1 MNREDGF
8 SSLVTQARLK
18 CEEGNFHESLKL
30 CQDAYAIN
38 PSSSLMRKIVRL
50 QNLLS
55 QDTKENI
62 PIAPE
67 KSDSPSKGVAK
78 YFVCE
83 SEKYVSPSKITDSTN
98 LLKEAYLC
106 VPSAEIESKIE
117 RIEPAHPT
125 TYTSTPNTKEALG
138 EEKVY
143 DGIQFTLID
152 KAKLLYQSGDYVECL
167 RLLKK
172 AYNLKQCDKVKR
184 KIERIE
190 NYLKE
195 NGIPVDHY
203 DHKLHT
209 NSVVTAVD
217 HYNEKDPPKLTYDLV
232 EIADGFSVPK
242 LLYDKLYDYQKYG
255 VEWLWSLH
263 QKNSGGILAD
273 DMGLGKT
280 VQVIAFLSGL
290 FVSSKFSCTV
300 LIVMPVSVLVTWEA
314 ELKRWAPGL
323 RVIVFHDNSRADRL
337 KSLVSIQRHGG
348 ILLTTYGTLVSSI
361 KDLSTDLN
369 ANPEFLRSY
378 KKQKSTD
385 NDTSDILARMGKE
398 FHWTYLILDEGHK
411 VKNSSAKTTKA
422 AQAIY
427 ADHCILLT
435 GTAVQN
441 NLRELWSLYNV
452 THRGRLL
459 GTQKTFSIEYDKPI
473 TRGRERDASR
483 AEKVHGQLM
492 AESLRRIIDPYFL
505 RRTKS
510 EVLSQQYNM
519 NAAVPIKDKM
529 PRKTEI
535 VLWVYLSSI
544 QESTYRD
551 FLQLDNVKELLMQR
565 TKRSPL
571 MELVILKKLC
581 DHPRLLSTEQCLN
594 LNLNYDGNSKGDN
607 FHIDEIVSHKIH
619 FPPSEQLIKESG
631 KFLFLHCL
639 MKQFLLELQSNP
651 QRDSP
656 RTLIFSQSIK
666 FLDMA
671 EKVILD
677 IKCPVNNYTFDDN
690 LHCPTQHRILR
701 LDGRTAKVC
710 DRLSIINKFQND
722 KSYTVMLLTTQVGG
736 VGLTI
741 TSANRVI
748 ILDPSWNPAVDS
760 QAVDR
765 AYRIGQKLDVVVY
778 RLITCATVEEKI
790 YRRQI
795 FKDSVIRQTTS
806 TGQNKTDLDP
816 YRYFSRQEL
825 VELFSLG
832 DTRISET
839 KRQLDI
845 LHDGSDRWSDS
856 SISPHLKFLSSDALK
871 HVVYG
876 LSFHDLMFSKES
888 INEGAIDTDHEKL
901 YVLNRCVAAERA
913 IAEECAVEGRVIGKE
928 MPAVTMTQAESI
940 AKSLPTH
947 LANLNLQN
955 KLPPSSYNNHDNRF
969 INHVP
974 LDQLFK
980 PSKSDTHRPMFNRPA
995 TSFNNP
1001 HTSIIHTSSN
1011 IEHRSGNISPNSN
1024 IPLVCTT
1031 AEHQSV
1037 NRISSVNTY
1046 GVNTPLSPKL
1056 GRQLQDVTEGVEVQ
1070 QKYGNRSLEIRNSPT
1085 NGLSD
1090 NESLDTPPN
1099 APVADIACITIEDS
1113 ITQSLREISLTQKT
1127 PSRLHDNEKTN
1138 KGSNILKTPLHHLRT
1153 SLNSRSYFA
1162 PFNSNFYRSTP
1173 LSSRKSTKIPPK
1185 EHFEQCGQE
1194 LNEDLGN
1201 VKSPTDFDPAQN
1213 YIHMDISMDINED
1226 DLANTVDMKSIQ
1238 QVLAKSGILNSTDF
1252 NNKNETEGG
1261 ESMSNSIEIHK
1272 SSTQQELNSVS
1283 EENNFT
1289 ISLSDSEVV
1298 MDSYINRQSVEK
1310 THIDDTDVIES
1321 SF

>member
-1 MNREDGF
+1 MMNREDEF

-30 CQDAYAIN
+30 CQDAYSLN
-38 PSSSLMRKIVRL
+38 PSSSLMRKIIRL
-50 QNLLS
+50 QNLIS
-55 QDTKENI
+55 EDTKENI
-62 PIAPE
+62 LLVP
-67 KSDSPSKGVAK
+67 KQSGSPLKENTKKCISSGNTT
-78 YFVCE
+78 E
-83 SEKYVSPSKITDSTN
+83 GIDLP
-98 LLKEAYLC
+98 KEAYLY
-106 VPSAEIESKIE
+106 VPSDEVESKIGQ
-117 RIEPAHPT
+117 IEQAYPT
-125 TYTSTPNTKEALG
+125 DLTISTSNTKETSKEMKLS
-138 EEKVY
+138 
-143 DGIQFTLID
+143 DDTQSTLVD
-152 KAKLLYQSGDYVECL
+152 KAKVLYQSGDYVECL
-167 RLLKK
+167 RLLKR
-172 AYNLKQCDKVKR
+172 AYNLKHCDKIKR
-184 KIERIE
+184 KMERIE
-190 NYLKE
+190 NYLRE
-195 NGIPVDHY
+195 NGIPFDNY

-209 NSVVTAVD
+209 NVTEVD
-217 HYNEKDPPKLTYDLV
+217 HDNKKELAELTDDLV
-232 EIADGFSVPK
+232 EVADGFSVPK

-255 VEWLWSLH
+255 VKWLWSLH

-290 FVSSKFSCTV
+290 FVSSKFCCTV
-300 LIVMPVSVLVTWEA
+300 LVVMPVSVLVTWEA

-323 RVIVFHDNSRADRL
+323 RVVIFHDNSRTDRL

-385 NDTSDILARMGKE
+385 GDSNDILARMGKE

-441 NLRELWSLYNV
+441 NLKELWSLYNV

-473 TRGRERDASR
+473 TRGREKDATR

-510 EVLSQQYNM
+510 EVLSQKYNTNSM
-519 NAAVPIKDKM
+519 VLMKNKM

-535 VLWVYLSSI
+535 VIWIYLSSI

-594 LNLNYDGNSKGDN
+594 LNLNYDGDINKRDN
-607 FHIDEIVSHKIH
+607 FHIDEIISHKIH

-639 MKQFLLELQSNP
+639 MKKFLLELQLNP

-677 IKCPVNNYTFDDN
+677 IKCPVNNNNDN
-690 LHCPTQHRILR
+690 IDCPTQHRILR

-710 DRLSIINKFQND
+710 DRVSIINKFQND

-741 TSANRVI
+741 TAGNRVI

-839 KRQLDI
+839 KRQLDM
-845 LHDGSDRWSDS
+845 LHDGSDRWSDN

-871 HVVYG
+871 HVIYG

-888 INEGAIDTDHEKL
+888 VNEGAIDTDHERL
-901 YVLNRCVAAERA
+901 YVMNRCVAAERA
-913 IAEECAVEGRVIGKE
+913 IAEECVTEGRVIGHE
-928 MPAVTMTQAESI
+928 TAQTENNVR
-940 AKSLPTH
+940 SLPTH

-955 KLPPSSYNNHDNRF
+955 ELPSSSYHNRENHF
-969 INHVP
+969 ANHVP
-974 LDQLFK
+974 LNQLFK
-980 PSKSDTHRPMFNRPA
+980 PSHSDTHRPMFNRPV
-995 TSFNNP
+995 TSFNKPN
-1001 HTSIIHTSSN
+1001 TNIIHASSN
-1011 IEHRSGNISPNSN
+1011 TEHLSENKIHNSN
-1024 IPLVCTT
+1024 APLVSTT
-1031 AEHQSV
+1031 ANHQLIDQSSPADINSV
-1037 NRISSVNTY
+1037 NR
-1046 GVNTPLSPKL
+1046 PLSPSVEHRL
-1056 GRQLQDVTEGVEVQ
+1056 SQDVMEVQ
-1070 QKYGNRSLEIRNSPT
+1070 QESVNRSLEIRNQSSYS
-1085 NGLSD
+1085 LSD
-1090 NESLDTPPN
+1090 DDYLDKSSGSPAAN
-1099 APVADIACITIEDS
+1099 AECITIEDS
-1113 ITQSLREISLTQKT
+1113 IAQSLHEMSITQKT
-1127 PSRLHDNEKTN
+1127 PLKSYDNEKISRD
-1138 KGSNILKTPLHHLRT
+1138 SNILKTPLDHFRS
-1153 SLNSRSYFA
+1153 SLNAKSSFT
-1162 PFNSNFYRSTP
+1162 PFNSNFCRSTP
-1173 LSSRKSTKIPPK
+1173 LSSKKPTKIPPY
-1185 EHFEQCGQE
+1185 EHFEQDGKE
-1194 LNEDLGN
+1194 LNEDLVS
-1201 VKSPTDFDPAQN
+1201 VKSPTNSDPAQN
-1213 YIHMDISMDINED
+1213 YIHMDISVDINED
-1226 DLANTVDMKSIQ
+1226 DLANSVHMKSIQ
-1238 QVLAKSGILNSTDF
+1238 QVLAKSGILNTSNPNKMNEIEGEIQKSPTQEEMNSISKENDF
-1252 NNKNETEGG
+1252 TE
-1261 ESMSNSIEIHK
+1261 SLSNS
-1272 SSTQQELNSVS
+1272 N
-1283 EENNFT
+1283 
-1289 ISLSDSEVV
+1289 DV
-1298 MDSYINRQSVEK
+1298 MDSYISHQSVER
-1310 THIDDTDVIES
+1310 THIDDTDIIES

>member
-1 MNREDGF
+1 MSQENEF

-50 QNLLS
+50 QNLIC

-62 PIAPE
+62 PKSPK
-67 KSDSPSKGVAK
+67 KSDNPLKEAAK

-83 SEKYVSPSKITDSTN
+83 SEKYVSPGNITDSTN

-106 VPSAEIESKIE
+106 VPSAEVESKIGE
-117 RIEPAHPT
+117 IEPAYPT
-125 TYTSTPNTKEALG
+125 TYTSRTSNTKETSG
-138 EEKVY
+138 EEK
-143 DGIQFTLID
+143 
-152 KAKLLYQSGDYVECL
+152 
-167 RLLKK
+167 
-172 AYNLKQCDKVKR
+172 
-184 KIERIE
+184 
-190 NYLKE
+190 
-195 NGIPVDHY
+195 
-203 DHKLHT
+203 
-209 NSVVTAVD
+209 
-217 HYNEKDPPKLTYDLV
+217 
-232 EIADGFSVPK
+232 
-242 LLYDKLYDYQKYG
+242 
-255 VEWLWSLH
+255 
-263 QKNSGGILAD
+263 
-273 DMGLGKT
+273 
-280 VQVIAFLSGL
+280 VIAFLSGL

-337 KSLVSIQRHGG
+337 KSLVSVQRHGG

-361 KDLSTDLN
+361 RDLSTDLN

-385 NDTSDILARMGKE
+385 NDASDILARMGKE

-441 NLRELWSLYNV
+441 NLKELWSLYNV

-473 TRGRERDASR
+473 TRGRERDATR

-519 NAAVPIKDKM
+519 NAVVPIKDKM

-594 LNLNYDGNSKGDN
+594 LNLNYDDGDSKGDN
-607 FHIDEIVSHKIH
+607 FHINEIVSHKIH

-677 IKCPVNNYTFDDN
+677 IKCPVNNHTFGDDN
-690 LHCPTQHRILR
+690 IHHPTQHRILR

-839 KRQLDI
+839 KRQLDM

-888 INEGAIDTDHEKL
+888 INDGAIDTDHEKL
-901 YVLNRCVAAERA
+901 YVMNRCVAAERA
-913 IAEECAVEGRVIGKE
+913 IAEECAAEGRVIGKE
-928 MPAVTMTQAESI
+928 IPAVTTIQAESTVR
-940 AKSLPTH
+940 SLPTH

-955 KLPPSSYNNHDNRF
+955 KLPPSSYHNHDNRF
-969 INHVP
+969 MNHVP
-974 LDQLFK
+974 LNQLFK
-980 PSKSDTHRPMFNRPA
+980 PSMSDTHRPMFNRPV

-1001 HTSIIHTSSN
+1001 HTNIIHTSSN
-1011 IEHRSGNISPNSN
+1011 IKHLSENISPNSN
-1024 IPLVCTT
+1024 VQLAFTT

-1037 NRISSVNTY
+1037 NRSSPVNTDR
-1046 GVNTPLSPKL
+1046 VNRPLSPKL
-1056 GRQLQDVTEGVEVQ
+1056 GRQLQDVTEVVEVQ
-1070 QKYGNRSLEIRNSPT
+1070 QENDNGSLEIRNSPIDD
-1085 NGLSD
+1085 LSD
-1090 NESLDTPPN
+1090 NECLDTPS
-1099 APVADIACITIEDS
+1099 APVADIECITIEDS
-1113 ITQSLREISLTQKT
+1113 IAQSLREISITQKT
-1127 PSRLHDNEKTN
+1127 PSRSHDNEESN
-1138 KGSNILKTPLHHLRT
+1138 KESNILKTPLHHFRT
-1153 SLNSRSYFA
+1153 SLNSRSSFA

-1194 LNEDLGN
+1194 LNEDLGD
-1201 VKSPTDFDPAQN
+1201 VKSPTDFDPAKN

-1238 QVLAKSGILNSTDF
+1238 QVLAKSGILNVTDS
-1252 NNKNETEGG
+1252 NNINETGEG
-1261 ESMSNSIEIHK
+1261 EPMSDSIEIHK
-1272 SSTQQELNSVS
+1272 SPNHQDLNSVS
-1283 EENNFT
+1283 EENAFT
-1289 ISLSDSEVV
+1289 KSLSDSEVAV
-1298 MDSYINRQSVEK
+1298 DSYIGHQSVEK
-1310 THIDDTDVIES
+1310 THIDDTDIIES

>member
-1 MNREDGF
+1 MSQENEF

-50 QNLLS
+50 QNLIC

-62 PIAPE
+62 PKSPK
-67 KSDSPSKGVAK
+67 KSDNPLKEAAK

-83 SEKYVSPSKITDSTN
+83 SENTN

-106 VPSAEIESKIE
+106 VPSAEVESKIGE
-117 RIEPAHPT
+117 IEPAYPT
-125 TYTSTPNTKEALG
+125 TYTSRTSNTKETSG
-138 EEKVY
+138 EEKLY
-143 DGIQFTLID
+143 DDTQFALID
-152 KAKLLYQSGDYVECL
+152 KAKLLYQSGNYVECL

-190 NYLKE
+190 NYLNE

-209 NSVVTAVD
+209 NNVTAVD
-217 HYNEKDPPKLTYDLV
+217 HDDEKQPPILTDDLV

-255 VEWLWSLH
+255 VKWLWSLH
-263 QKNSGGILAD
+263 QRNSGGILAD

-337 KSLVSIQRHGG
+337 KSLVSVQRHGG

-361 KDLSTDLN
+361 RDLSTDLN

-385 NDTSDILARMGKE
+385 NDASDILARMGKE

-441 NLRELWSLYNV
+441 NLKELWSLYNV

-473 TRGRERDASR
+473 TRGRERDATR

-519 NAAVPIKDKM
+519 NAVVPIKDKM

-594 LNLNYDGNSKGDN
+594 LNLNYDDGDSKGDN
-607 FHIDEIVSHKIH
+607 FHINEIVSHKIH

-677 IKCPVNNYTFDDN
+677 IKCPVNNHTFGDDN
-690 LHCPTQHRILR
+690 IHHPTQHRILR

-839 KRQLDI
+839 KRQLDM

-888 INEGAIDTDHEKL
+888 INDGAIDTDHEKL
-901 YVLNRCVAAERA
+901 YVMNRCVAAERA
-913 IAEECAVEGRVIGKE
+913 IAEECAAEGRVIGKE
-928 MPAVTMTQAESI
+928 IPAVTTIQAESTVR
-940 AKSLPTH
+940 SLPTH

-955 KLPPSSYNNHDNRF
+955 KLPPSSYHNHDNRF
-969 INHVP
+969 MNHVP
-974 LDQLFK
+974 LNQLFK
-980 PSKSDTHRPMFNRPA
+980 PSMSDTHRPMFNRPV

-1001 HTSIIHTSSN
+1001 HTNIIHTSSN
-1011 IEHRSGNISPNSN
+1011 IKHLSENISPNSN
-1024 IPLVCTT
+1024 VQLAFTT

-1037 NRISSVNTY
+1037 NRSSPVNTDR
-1046 GVNTPLSPKL
+1046 VNRPLSPKL
-1056 GRQLQDVTEGVEVQ
+1056 GRQLQDVTEVVEVQ
-1070 QKYGNRSLEIRNSPT
+1070 QENDNGSLEIRNSPIDD
-1085 NGLSD
+1085 LSD
-1090 NESLDTPPN
+1090 NECLDTPS
-1099 APVADIACITIEDS
+1099 APVADIECITIEDS
-1113 ITQSLREISLTQKT
+1113 IAQSLREISITQKT
-1127 PSRLHDNEKTN
+1127 PSRSHDNEESN
-1138 KGSNILKTPLHHLRT
+1138 KESNILKTPLHHFRT
-1153 SLNSRSYFA
+1153 SLNSRSSFA

-1194 LNEDLGN
+1194 LNEDLGD
-1201 VKSPTDFDPAQN
+1201 VKSPTDFDPAKN

-1238 QVLAKSGILNSTDF
+1238 QVLAKSGILNVTDS
-1252 NNKNETEGG
+1252 NNINETGEG
-1261 ESMSNSIEIHK
+1261 EPMSDSIEIHK
-1272 SSTQQELNSVS
+1272 SPNHQDLNSVS
-1283 EENNFT
+1283 EENAFT
-1289 ISLSDSEVV
+1289 KSLSDSEVAV
-1298 MDSYINRQSVEK
+1298 DSYIGHQSVEK
-1310 THIDDTDVIES
+1310 THIDDTDIIES